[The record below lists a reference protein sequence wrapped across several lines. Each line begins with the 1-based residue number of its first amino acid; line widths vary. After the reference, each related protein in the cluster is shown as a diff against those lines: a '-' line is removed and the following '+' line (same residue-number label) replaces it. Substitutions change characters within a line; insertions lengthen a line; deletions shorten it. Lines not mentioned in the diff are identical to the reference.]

1 MTHIIETYLERTTRD
16 RVVPKTK
23 GHKSCGLDKK
33 ADKDIKH
40 CTQCKRCWE
49 PVCKPNSS
57 KTQFYWYDDFPAYG
71 KETGICPTCQT
82 KNKNN

>member
-71 KETGICPTCQT
+71 KETGTCPTCQT

>member
-1 MTHIIETYLERTTRD
+1 MTHIIESYLERTTRD
-16 RVVPKTK
+16 RIIPDKK
-23 GHKSCGLDKK
+23 GYRTCGLDKK
-33 ADKDIKH
+33 ADIDIKH
-40 CTQCKRCWE
+40 CRQCNRCWE

-71 KETGICPTCQT
+71 KEAKTCPTCQT

>member
-16 RVVPKTK
+16 RIVPKTK
-23 GHKSCGLDKK
+23 GHKGCGLDKK

-40 CTQCKRCWE
+40 CRQCRRCWE
-49 PVCKPNSS
+49 PVCKPDNS
-57 KTQFYWYDDFPAYG
+57 KTQFLWYNDFPAYG
-71 KETGICPTCQT
+71 KETKTCPTCQT